1 MQTGTIVAVVAGA
14 VLLLVIILAG
24 CKGNKPPRPSPMEL
38 DEKLVGVYCDLVAAG
53 QADEAYDRCLAR
65 AYRQEA
71 SREKFVAAHAKRRQ
85 EMGAILGRKMLHY
98 TETNNLFDGERR
110 TYIYYEITYSAGPQY
125 LVVVL
130 TDDQAATG
138 ADVWAL
144 TDIDGDFK
152 IEGTYRENAG
162 ETLDFLLW

>member
-1 MQTGTIVAVVAGA
+1 MQTGTIIAVAAA

-38 DEKLVGVYCDLVAAG
+38 DERLVGVYCDLVAAG

-65 AYRQEA
+65 AYRQEVN
-71 SREKFVAAHAKRRQ
+71 REKFVAAHAKRRQ
-85 EMGAILGRKMLHY
+85 ETGVILGRKMLHY
-98 TETNNLFDGERR
+98 TETNNFFDGERR
-110 TYIYYEITYSAGPQY
+110 TYIYYAITYPAGPQY

-130 TDDQAATG
+130 S
-138 ADVWAL
+138 
-144 TDIDGDFK
+144 DIDGDFK

>member
-1 MQTGTIVAVVAGA
+1 MQTGTIVAVATGA

-38 DEKLVGVYCDLVAAG
+38 DEKLVGVYCDLVATEQAG
-53 QADEAYDRCLAR
+53 EAYDRCLALG
-65 AYRQEA
+65 YRQEV

-85 EMGAILGRKMLHY
+85 EVGAVLGRKMLHY

-110 TYIYYEITYSAGPQY
+110 TNIRYEIMYAGGPQYYEI
-125 LVVVL
+125 V
-130 TDDQAATG
+130 
-138 ADVWAL
+138 L
-144 TDIDGDFK
+144 TDIDGEFK

>member
-38 DEKLVGVYCDLVAAG
+38 DEKLVGVYCDLVAAE

-65 AYRQEA
+65 GYRQEV

-85 EMGAILGRKMLHY
+85 EAGAILGRKMLHY

-110 TYIYYEITYSAGPQY
+110 TYIYYEVTYSAGPQY

-130 TDDQAATG
+130 TD
-138 ADVWAL
+138 
-144 TDIDGDFK
+144 IDGEFK
-152 IEGTYRENAG
+152 IEGTYRENAA
-162 ETLDFLLW
+162 ETLDFVLW